1 MMRGIAL
8 VLTSLICLS
17 AIGFAQFGGE
27 WKVMLQVVPSVALE
41 TCTLTLKYAIDSSWT
56 ISSVSEF
63 DVTGL
68 IDQKFGLSGGFG
80 PLSVTGGISFN
91 PSIQDTVV
99 VYYPDSCGAPQT
111 EQYTLIAPA
120 YKEAWVKTAFSLAG
134 AELALEFHHWA
145 YPYHMEDIN
154 DDGELEYYWPCCP
167 PQTQTYTLFTFSGKL
182 PPLSLAINLADCCT
196 GISFRDATIALTD
209 VLLCCGLTYDAEL
222 YFTKAGFEY
231 FETAIELGICC
242 GLSLEVATRF
252 TVDHKEVRVTPK
264 WNGMGQAC
272 FVVYGNVLT
281 GSTLLDIKGLEIY
294 GYKLRCD
301 LSSCSYVELMHAFDV
316 SKLESL
322 LKNVKLF
329 EDDEFEYWKLGFCGP
344 GCCGGTYTFE
354 VSIYFQPSG
363 SLFGLTRILGN
374 ISAPIMANFDLL
386 LSLSVSISGGTEL
399 AVGWSFRF

>member
-17 AIGFAQFGGE
+17 ATGFAQFGGE

-41 TCTLTLKYAIDSSWT
+41 TCTLTLKYAIDSSWA

-91 PSIQDTVV
+91 PSIQETVDI
-99 VYYPDSCGAPQT
+99 YYPDACDVPPDS
-111 EQYTLIAPA
+111 YTLVAPA
-120 YKEAWVKTAFSLAG
+120 YKEAWVKTAFTLAG

-182 PPLSLAINLADCCT
+182 PPLSLTINLADCCT
-196 GISFRDATIALTD
+196 GIGFRDAIIALTD
-209 VLLCCGLTYDAEL
+209 VPLCCGLTYDAEL

-231 FETAIELGICC
+231 FETAIELGLCC

-281 GSTLLDIKGLEIY
+281 GSTLLDIEGLEIY

-329 EDDEFEYWKLGFCGP
+329 EGDEFEYWKLGFCGP
-344 GCCGGTYTFE
+344 GCCGGTYTFD

-386 LSLSVSISGGTEL
+386 LSLSVSITGGTEL